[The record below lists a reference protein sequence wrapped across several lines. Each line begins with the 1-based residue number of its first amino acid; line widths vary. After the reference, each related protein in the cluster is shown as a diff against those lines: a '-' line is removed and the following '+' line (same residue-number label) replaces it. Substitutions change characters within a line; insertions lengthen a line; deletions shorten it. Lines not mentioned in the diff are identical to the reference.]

1 MLVAAG
7 ETTGFVEAVAFVAC
21 VGLGPGSGGGW
32 YGAVLFD
39 NVMKLAFLRTTSPRK
54 PRRGSEDEVI
64 AMA

>member
-1 MLVAAG
+1 MKRRLFSVICA
-7 ETTGFVEAVAFVAC
+7 AVAFAAC

-32 YGAVLFD
+32 YGAPSFD
-39 NVMKLAFLRTTSPRK
+39 NVMKLALLRTSPRK